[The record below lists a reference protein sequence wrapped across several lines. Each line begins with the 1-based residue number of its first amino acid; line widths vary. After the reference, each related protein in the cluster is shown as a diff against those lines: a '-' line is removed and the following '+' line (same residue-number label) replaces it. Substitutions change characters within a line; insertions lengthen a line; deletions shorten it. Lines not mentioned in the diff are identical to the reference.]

1 MKLDLNKDFEKA
13 YPQTYWKGMSMEE
26 LVTIGLFLPVVLGVA
41 GFLWYYQKIPLQI
54 GVYLGIFAGLPVA
67 FLGLFKYQ
75 GMSVWQLY
83 KEWSYCQKTG
93 KLCGEHGTDGIWK
106 EQMPFSMKTAAAKK
120 NERQGRKGGKQHGSL

>member
-1 MKLDLNKDFEKA
+1 MFRNSEQKGKRNMKLDLNKDFEKA

-41 GFLWYYQKIPLQI
+41 GLLWYYQKIPLQI

-83 KEWSYCQKTG
+83 KEWSYCQKTR
-93 KLCGEHGTDGIWK
+93 KLCGENKTEGIWK
-106 EQMPFSMKTAAAKK
+106 EQPIFSMTNRETKS
-120 NERQGRKGGKQHGSL
+120 RKI

>member
-1 MKLDLNKDFEKA
+1 
-13 YPQTYWKGMSMEE
+13 MEE

-41 GFLWYYQKIPLQI
+41 GLLWYYQKIPLQI

-83 KEWSYCQKTG
+83 KEWSYCQKTR
-93 KLCGEHGTDGIWK
+93 KLCGENKTERIWK
-106 EQMPFSMKTAAAKK
+106 EQPLFSMTNREAKSRK
-120 NERQGRKGGKQHGSL
+120 REKGGK

>member
-13 YPQTYWKGMSMEE
+13 YPQTYWKGMDMEE

-41 GFLWYYQKIPLQI
+41 GLLWYYQKIPLQI

-83 KEWSYCQKTG
+83 KEWSYCQKTR
-93 KLCGEHGTDGIWK
+93 KLCGENKTERIWK
-106 EQMPFSMKTAAAKK
+106 EQPLFSMTNREAKSRK
-120 NERQGRKGGKQHGSL
+120 REKGGK

>member
-41 GFLWYYQKIPLQI
+41 GLLWYYQKIPLQI

-83 KEWSYCQKTG
+83 KEWSYCQKTR
-93 KLCGEHGTDGIWK
+93 KLCGENKTEGIWK
-106 EQMPFSMKTAAAKK
+106 EQPLFSMTNRKAKSRK
-120 NERQGRKGGKQHGSL
+120 REKGGK

>member
-41 GFLWYYQKIPLQI
+41 GLLWYYQKIPLQI

-83 KEWSYCQKTG
+83 KEWSYCQKTR
-93 KLCGEHGTDGIWK
+93 KLCGENKTERIWK
-106 EQMPFSMKTAAAKK
+106 EQPLFSMTNREAKSRK
-120 NERQGRKGGKQHGSL
+120 REKGGK